1 MSLRADRPTHQKQA
15 GVALLAALILMLAL
29 VITLGNIF
37 YRHQIDVSQATGS
50 LHGDQAMLLAM
61 SGENWALQLLSDGQ
75 DDFDVDD
82 FSEDW
87 AQAMPLLPV
96 DGGTLTGCIAD
107 LQSRVN
113 LNSFSGYNEQSLS
126 TESSSDVIGHAKVWL
141 ALLRGLDMQVD
152 PSRTA
157 AIIDWL
163 DLDSEI
169 INSWGA
175 EQPDYDGYSPSRVA
189 ANGLISDTTE
199 LAAIRG
205 YEVAEVQRLM
215 PWMSALPT
223 KTSININTASAELL
237 LALGGDLGLEFSDM
251 VIAGRPFVSTEDFY
265 RFVSERLQLDLAV
278 VKGRWPL
285 TLVGVNSSYF
295 ELYLEVTL
303 GEARIEV
310 KSIMDRQG
318 RSKPVVISRQVTV
331 VPASLP
337 KPKSSAV
344 EELFDDSSEQQQLDD
359 EDQSME
365 TSEVQPACMMIGEII

>member
-1 MSLRADRPTHQKQA
+1 MNGRAYRKQT

-37 YRHQIDVSQATGS
+37 YRHQIDVSQATAS

-61 SGENWALQLLSDGQ
+61 SGENWALQLLSDDQ
-75 DDFDVDD
+75 DDLEVDD

-96 DGGTLTGCIAD
+96 DGGTVTGCIAD

-113 LNSFSGYNEQSLS
+113 LNSFGGYTEQSLRA
-126 TESSSDVIGHAKVWL
+126 ESNSDISGHAKVWL
-141 ALLRGLDMQVD
+141 ALLRAMDMQVD

-157 AIIDWL
+157 AIIDWV
-163 DLDSEI
+163 DVDSEI

-189 ANGLISDTTE
+189 ANGLITDATE

-205 YEVAEVQRLM
+205 YQVAEVQRLM
-215 PWMSALPT
+215 PWLTALPT
-223 KTSININTASAELL
+223 ETAINVNTASTELL
-237 LALGGDLGLEFSDM
+237 VALGGDLGLDFSEI
-251 VIAGRPFVSTEDFY
+251 VIEGRPFASTQDFY
-265 RFVSERLQLDLAV
+265 QLVSESMQLDLDN

-285 TLVGVNSSYF
+285 TLIGVNSSYF
-295 ELYLEVTL
+295 ELYLEVIL

-318 RSKPVVISRQVTV
+318 RSKPVIIARQVTV

-344 EELFDDSSEQQQLDD
+344 EELFDDSFEQQLDKDVD

-365 TSEVQPACMMIGEII
+365 TSEVQPACMMIGESI

>member
-1 MSLRADRPTHQKQA
+1 MNGRAYRKQT
-15 GVALLAALILMLAL
+15 GIALLAALILMLAL

-37 YRHQIDVSQATGS
+37 YRHQIDVSQATAS

-61 SGENWALQLLSDGQ
+61 SGENWALQLLSDDQ
-75 DDFDVDD
+75 DDLEVDD

-96 DGGTLTGCIAD
+96 DGGTVTGCIAD

-113 LNSFSGYNEQSLS
+113 LNSFGGYTEQSLRA
-126 TESSSDVIGHAKVWL
+126 ESNSDISGHAKVWL
-141 ALLRGLDMQVD
+141 ALLRAMDMQVD

-157 AIIDWL
+157 AIIDWI
-163 DLDSEI
+163 DVDSEI

-189 ANGLISDTTE
+189 ANGLITDATE

-205 YEVAEVQRLM
+205 YQVAEVQRLM
-215 PWMSALPT
+215 PWLTALPT
-223 KTSININTASAELL
+223 ETAINVNTASTELL
-237 LALGGDLGLEFSDM
+237 VALGGDLGLDFSEI
-251 VIAGRPFVSTEDFY
+251 VIEGRPFASTQDFY
-265 RFVSERLQLDLAV
+265 QLVSESMQLDLDN

-285 TLVGVNSSYF
+285 TLIGVNSSYF
-295 ELYLEVTL
+295 ELYLEVIL
-303 GEARIEV
+303 GEVRIEV

-318 RSKPVVISRQVTV
+318 RSKPVIIARQVTV

-337 KPKSSAV
+337 KSKSSAV
-344 EELFDDSSEQQQLDD
+344 EELFDDSFEQQLDKDAD

-365 TSEVQPACMMIGEII
+365 TSEVQPACMMIWESI

>member
-1 MSLRADRPTHQKQA
+1 MNGRAYRKQT
-15 GVALLAALILMLAL
+15 GIALLAALILMLAL

-37 YRHQIDVSQATGS
+37 YRHQIDVSQATAS

-61 SGENWALQLLSDGQ
+61 SGENWALQLLSDDQ
-75 DDFDVDD
+75 DDLEVDD

-96 DGGTLTGCIAD
+96 DGGTVTGCIAD

-113 LNSFSGYNEQSLS
+113 LNSFGGYTEQSLRA
-126 TESSSDVIGHAKVWL
+126 ESNSDISGHAKVWL
-141 ALLRGLDMQVD
+141 ALLRAMDMQVD

-157 AIIDWL
+157 AIIDWI
-163 DLDSEI
+163 DVDSEI

-189 ANGLISDTTE
+189 ANGLITDATE

-205 YEVAEVQRLM
+205 YQVAEVQRLM
-215 PWMSALPT
+215 PWLTALPT
-223 KTSININTASAELL
+223 ETAINVNTASTELL
-237 LALGGDLGLEFSDM
+237 VALGGDLGLDFSEI
-251 VIAGRPFVSTEDFY
+251 VIEGRPFASTQDFY
-265 RFVSERLQLDLAV
+265 QLVSESMPLDLDN

-285 TLVGVNSSYF
+285 TLIGVNSSYF
-295 ELYLEVTL
+295 ELYLEVIL
-303 GEARIEV
+303 GEVRIEV

-318 RSKPVVISRQVTV
+318 RSKPVIIARQVTV

-337 KPKSSAV
+337 KSKSSAV
-344 EELFDDSSEQQQLDD
+344 EELFDDSFEQQLDKDAD

-365 TSEVQPACMMIGEII
+365 TSEVQPACMMIGESI

>member
-1 MSLRADRPTHQKQA
+1 MNGRAYRKQT
-15 GVALLAALILMLAL
+15 GIALLAALILMLAL

-37 YRHQIDVSQATGS
+37 YRHQIDVSQATAS

-61 SGENWALQLLSDGQ
+61 SGENWALQLLSDDQ
-75 DDFDVDD
+75 DDLEVDD

-96 DGGTLTGCIAD
+96 DGGTVTGCIAD

-113 LNSFSGYNEQSLS
+113 LNSFGGYTEQSLRA
-126 TESSSDVIGHAKVWL
+126 ESNSDISGHAKVWL
-141 ALLRGLDMQVD
+141 ALLRAMDMQVD

-157 AIIDWL
+157 AIIDWI
-163 DLDSEI
+163 DVDSEI

-189 ANGLISDTTE
+189 ANGLITDATE

-205 YEVAEVQRLM
+205 YQVAEVQRLM
-215 PWMSALPT
+215 PWLTALPT
-223 KTSININTASAELL
+223 ETAINVNTASTELL
-237 LALGGDLGLEFSDM
+237 VALGGDLGLDFSEI
-251 VIAGRPFVSTEDFY
+251 VIEGRPFASTQDFY
-265 RFVSERLQLDLAV
+265 QLVSESMPLDLDN

-285 TLVGVNSSYF
+285 TLIGVNSSYF
-295 ELYLEVTL
+295 ELYLEVIL
-303 GEARIEV
+303 GEVRIEV

-318 RSKPVVISRQVTV
+318 RSKPVIIARQVTV

-337 KPKSSAV
+337 KSKSSAV
-344 EELFDDSSEQQQLDD
+344 EELFDDSFEQQLDKDAD

-365 TSEVQPACMMIGEII
+365 TSEVQPACMMIWESI

>member
-1 MSLRADRPTHQKQA
+1 MNGRAYRKQT
-15 GVALLAALILMLAL
+15 GIALLAALILMLAL

-37 YRHQIDVSQATGS
+37 YRHQIDVSQATAS

-61 SGENWALQLLSDGQ
+61 SGENWALQLLSDDQ
-75 DDFDVDD
+75 DDLEVDD

-96 DGGTLTGCIAD
+96 DGGTVTGCIAD

-113 LNSFSGYNEQSLS
+113 LNSFGGYTEQSLRA
-126 TESSSDVIGHAKVWL
+126 ESNSDISGHAKVWL
-141 ALLRGLDMQVD
+141 ALLRAMDMQVD

-157 AIIDWL
+157 AIIDWI
-163 DLDSEI
+163 DVDSEI

-189 ANGLISDTTE
+189 ANGLITDATE

-205 YEVAEVQRLM
+205 YQVAEVQRLM
-215 PWMSALPT
+215 PWLTALPT
-223 KTSININTASAELL
+223 ETAINVNTASTELL
-237 LALGGDLGLEFSDM
+237 VALGGDLGLDFSEI
-251 VIAGRPFVSTEDFY
+251 VIEGRPFASTQDFY
-265 RFVSERLQLDLAV
+265 QLVSESMPLDLDN

-285 TLVGVNSSYF
+285 TLIGVNSSYF
-295 ELYLEVTL
+295 ELYLEVIL
-303 GEARIEV
+303 GEVRIEV

-318 RSKPVVISRQVTV
+318 RSKPVIIARQVTV

-337 KPKSSAV
+337 KSKSSAV
-344 EELFDDSSEQQQLDD
+344 EELFDDSFEQQLDKDVD

-365 TSEVQPACMMIGEII
+365 TSEVQPACMMIWESI